1 MATPEPLATRP
12 PNMEAVM
19 GLSKPDVQAQQP
31 PPPPRSCIA
40 CTDTD
45 PEELVKPCRECP
57 TDYCRECILS
67 MFIAATTDS
76 TRMPPR
82 CCNFL
87 QLHTASLLSAEDAS
101 AYRKRFEEWIT
112 LDKIY
117 CPSPHCS
124 AFIPQRVL
132 PASGSGDAPKEVSLQ
147 SVLSDVIGT
156 VWESPSARFFRGDLP
171 LTELP
176 GYSAAVPRHMDLAM
190 VQASVPKYKSMSEMT
205 ADMILI
211 VANTRLYNGLDHP
224 MTRTATQLFDFYLA
238 EISVAT
244 DKLLLLASAI
254 SPSDHFVCPDCHVA
268 ICVKCKQ
275 IEHSDSP
282 CDTTLQDHEVAM
294 LLQYGYKRCP
304 RCKHAVKKM
313 FGCSHMQCVCGA
325 HWCYYCQ
332 RGISECDGGCRGNV
346 EGEDEM
352 GEREDENEDEDD
364 VATSDMSDNEGDRM
378 EVTLIG
384 EATAAKLAND
394 NTLAG
399 PPVASI
405 PAPPVPLPSAPRPRA
420 PSSSP
425 VATRTSAPN
434 TGAPSP
440 AMRLVETHV
449 VNLDAGGDRRW
460 AQTDDD
466 FGEEPEEDGFDQVWS
481 CRHQFMTFEPRIDAY
496 NRGDLSRME
505 CNKCFERVIAE
516 RGQPYAG
523 SQDATAQSLIHDP
536 RLNIV
541 IWILRQRDELRA
553 QKAPV
558 ECGCCKPGSFGQ
570 PMQVGTEFL
579 TSPKRWYYA
588 GSIDKSSLAS
598 KSFLALDVKET
609 SASPMAL

>member
-1 MATPEPLATRP
+1 
-12 PNMEAVM
+12 MEAVI

-124 AFIPQRVL
+124 AFISQRLL

-254 SPSDHFVCPDCHVA
+254 SPSDHFVCTDCHVA

-275 IEHSDSP
+275 VEHSDSP
-282 CDTTLQDHEVAM
+282 CDTSLQDHEAAM

-313 FGCSHMQCVCGA
+313 FGCSHMQC
-325 HWCYYCQ
+325 
-332 RGISECDGGCRGNV
+332 RSISECDSGCLDYV
-346 EGEDEM
+346 ES
-352 GEREDENEDEDD
+352 EDD
-364 VATSDMSDNEGDRM
+364 VDESEDEHEDAEGITTSDMPDDEEDRM

-384 EATAAKLAND
+384 EPTAPKLAND
-394 NTLAG
+394 SRPAG
-399 PPVASI
+399 PPAASI
-405 PAPPVPLPSAPRPRA
+405 PATPVPLPSAPRPRTQL
-420 PSSSP
+420 PP
-425 VATRTSAPN
+425 PFATRTTAPN
-434 TGAPSP
+434 TAAPNP
-440 AMRLVETHV
+440 ATRLAEGIV

-481 CRHQFMTFEPRIDAY
+481 CRHQFTTFEPRADAY
-496 NRGDLSRME
+496 DRGDLSRME
-505 CNKCFERVIAE
+505 CNKCFERVRPGAPITAAPAAKSDSDTVMEAE
-516 RGQPYAG
+516 KPVMMNVARECRRCRLVVCPACQADSDKLDAG
-523 SQDATAQSLIHDP
+523 
-536 RLNIV
+536 
-541 IWILRQRDELRA
+541 
-553 QKAPV
+553 KA
-558 ECGCCKPGSFGQ
+558 
-570 PMQVGTEFL
+570 
-579 TSPKRWYYA
+579 
-588 GSIDKSSLAS
+588 D
-598 KSFLALDVKET
+598 
-609 SASPMAL
+609 